1 MFRILFVCTGNTCR
15 SPMAEGLL
23 KKMLA
28 ARGIDSV
35 EVSSAG
41 TGTLDGY
48 PATSH
53 AVAAAARK
61 GADIKEHHS
70 TRMSRKLAEQTDLI
84 FALADNHFEY
94 LKRYPAAREK
104 VFMLKAFPHEDHADY
119 LHSVKDPIG
128 AEFEEYQR
136 VVDELERE
144 LKRSLPHII
153 EMIEAKAK

>member
-1 MFRILFVCTGNTCR
+1 
-15 SPMAEGLL
+15 MAEGLL

-28 ARGIDSV
+28 AKGIDNV

-53 AVAAAARK
+53 AVAAAAKK
-61 GADIKEHHS
+61 GADIRDHHS
-70 TRMSRKLAEQTDLI
+70 TRMSRELAEEADLI
-84 FALADNHFEY
+84 FALAANHFEY
-94 LKRYPAAREK
+94 LKRFPAAHGK
-104 VFMLKAFPHEDHADY
+104 VFMLKAFPHEGHADY

-136 VVDELERE
+136 VVEELERE
-144 LKRSLPHII
+144 LKRTLPSVL
-153 EMIEAKAK
+153 EMIEAKST